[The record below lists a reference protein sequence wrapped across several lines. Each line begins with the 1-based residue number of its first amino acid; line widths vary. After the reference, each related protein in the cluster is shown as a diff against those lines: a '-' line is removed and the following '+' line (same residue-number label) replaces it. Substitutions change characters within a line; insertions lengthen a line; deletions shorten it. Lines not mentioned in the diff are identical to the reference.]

1 MKFAAVWQKKKK
13 GGKFNGQRSLV
24 GYSPWSH
31 KELDRTAPAH
41 WGKKKINSLVAFPQC
56 LNIQQWTF
64 SDSCPPLAYCGR
76 LGNLSPQSVAVK
88 NFLFLHYTEKKTAS
102 EVTVDKAQSL
112 FWRADLVYKPRYST
126 HLFLHG
132 F

>member
-1 MKFAAVWQKKKK
+1 MAEKKK
-13 GGKFNGQRSLV
+13 GREIQWAEEPGRLQSMESQRVGQDSTCTL
-24 GYSPWSH
+24 
-31 KELDRTAPAH
+31 
-41 WGKKKINSLVAFPQC
+41 GKKKINSLVASPQC